1 MKRVLLAA
9 SAALMIGS
17 IASPALAQVVA
28 DDDAT
33 ASITILA
40 PITVTKDTDLQLGSI
55 VVSGAG
61 SYQLAGNG
69 TVTDTA
75 GTVDAFAGGVTPAVA
90 TFDITADASATY
102 DVDVADDVTLTSG
115 ANTLTLSTSEAGLV
129 VNGGTGLSGNRT
141 VSVGGR
147 IVFAGTEPAGTYTGT
162 VNLQAAYN

>member
-9 SAALMIGS
+9 GAAVLIGAVS
-17 IASPALAQVVA
+17 SPALAQVQA

-40 PITVTKDTDLQLGSI
+40 PIAVAKDQDLQLGTI

-69 TVTDTA
+69 TVTDSP
-75 GTVDAFAGGVTPAVA
+75 GTVDAFAGGAAPQVA
-90 TFDITADASATY
+90 TFNITADASATY
-102 DVDVADDVTLTSG
+102 DVAVADSVTLTSG
-115 ANTLTLSTSEAGLV
+115 ANTLTLSTDEAGLI
-129 VNGGTGLSGNRT
+129 VNGGSGLSGNQT

-147 IVFAGTEPAGTYTGT
+147 IVFAGAEPAGTYTGL
-162 VNLQAAYN
+162 VNLEATYN